1 MAPKPRGEY
10 VLYLRLTLLS
20 ALLLRKI
27 SPQLNVPLYTRPVRT
42 VVWEPLLV
50 SYQLLLAR
58 RATQLAT
65 VKLTNYLSSYMS
77 KGRVIFYLPQLLNC
91 DLKELRCLKTTNER
105 FDKELLSCLL
115 ESDFVTVLVSPNLSG
130 LRLDSCRVQSRPL
143 CEVVKNI
150 LLMVWVP
157 IVLAS

>member
-10 VLYLRLTLLS
+10 VLYRRLTLLS

-27 SPQLNVPLYTRPVRT
+27 SPQLN
-42 VVWEPLLV
+42 
-50 SYQLLLAR
+50 AR
-58 RATQLAT
+58 RATQLAA

-150 LLMVWVP
+150 LLMV
-157 IVLAS
+157 